1 MVDARRRFGITW
13 EVSARMERVP
23 YDLIVIGSGPGGYSA
38 AIRAGQYGLK
48 TALIEKQAKLGGTCL
63 LVGCIPTKA
72 LLHTADVWERISHS
86 DQEGIHCENPRL
98 DYPKV
103 KDRKDGI
110 VNRHAKG
117 VEFLLKR
124 AKVERIS
131 GFATLKG
138 GGKIEVKS
146 DSGTQT
152 LEAKN
157 IIIATGSEARMIP
170 GLQPDAETILTNIEI
185 LNLTAVPK
193 SLAIIGAGAVGV
205 EFASIFRRFGSE
217 VTVIEMLPRIVPVED
232 EEVSKELERTFKKQK
247 IRVETGAKAENIE
260 KTGKGVKLTLT
271 TRDGKQE
278 VLEVEKLLV
287 AVGRKPNTDQ
297 IGLENTKVELDRGF
311 IKVNAQQQT
320 DEPGVYAIGD
330 VVAGTPQLAH
340 VATRE
345 GMIAVA
351 HMAGKPA
358 VPINR
363 NRIPGAT
370 YTQPGIG
377 SVGMTE
383 AQARAAGYKVKVGKF
398 PFAGDSRATIL
409 GRHDGFIKVVTDEKY
424 GEILGVHIIGPEAF
438 ELLGE
443 AVAAMEAESTVDV
456 MMQTI
461 HAHPT
466 LYEGVGEAFNAVY
479 GLSINA

>member
-1 MVDARRRFGITW
+1 MG
-13 EVSARMERVP
+13 RMKKVP

-48 TALIEKQAKLGGTCL
+48 TALIEKQPRLGGTCL
-63 LVGCIPTKA
+63 LVGCIPTKS
-72 LLHTADVWERISHS
+72 LLQTADVWERFVHS
-86 DQEGIHCENPRL
+86 DAEGIQCENPRL

-110 VNRHAKG
+110 VTKHSKG

-124 AKVERIS
+124 AKVERVT
-131 GFATLKG
+131 GYATLKG
-138 GGKIEVKS
+138 GGKVEVRS
-146 DSGTQT
+146 HSGVQT

-157 IIIATGSEARMIP
+157 IIIATGSEARMLP
-170 GLQPDAETILTNIEI
+170 GLEPDPEFILTNIEI

-193 SLAIIGAGAVGV
+193 SLGIIGAGAVGV
-205 EFASIFRRFGSE
+205 EFASIFKRFGTD

-232 EEVSKELERTFKKQK
+232 EDISKELERNFRKQK
-247 IRVETGAKAENIE
+247 IRVETGAKAANIR
-260 KTGKGVKLTLT
+260 KTGSSVKLTLIT
-271 TRDGKQE
+271 KEGKE
-278 VLEVEKLLV
+278 EELEVEKLLI
-287 AVGRKPNTDQ
+287 AVGRKPNVDK

-311 IKVNAQQQT
+311 IKTDRNQQT
-320 DEPGVYAIGD
+320 AEPGIYAIGD

-358 VPINR
+358 MPIHK
-363 NRIPGAT
+363 NRIPGCT
-370 YTQPGIG
+370 YTEPGIG
-377 SVGMTE
+377 SVGLTE
-383 AQARAAGYKVKVGKF
+383 AQARAAGYQVKIGRF

-409 GRHDGFIKVVTDEKY
+409 GHHEGFIKVVADEKY

-438 ELLGE
+438 ELIGE
-443 AVAAMEAESTVDV
+443 AVTAMESEATVEL

-466 LYEGVGEAFNAVY
+466 LYEAMGEAFNAVY

>member
-1 MVDARRRFGITW
+1 MD
-13 EVSARMERVP
+13 SVP
-23 YDLIVIGSGPGGYSA
+23 YDLVVIGSGPGGYSA

-48 TALIEKQAKLGGTCL
+48 TALVEKQAKLGGTCL

-72 LLHTADVWERISHS
+72 LLHTADVWERFVNSEA
-86 DQEGIHCENPRL
+86 EGIHAENPRL

-110 VNRHAKG
+110 VTKHSKG

-124 AKVERIS
+124 AKVERIA
-131 GFATLKG
+131 GYATLKG

-146 DSGTQT
+146 DSGAQT
-152 LEAKN
+152 IEAKN
-157 IIIATGSEARMIP
+157 IIIATGSEARMLP
-170 GLQPDAETILTNIEI
+170 GLEPDAETILTNIEI

-193 SLAIIGAGAVGV
+193 SLIIIGAGAVGV
-205 EFASIFRRFGSE
+205 EFASIFKRFGSE
-217 VTVIEMLPRIVPVED
+217 VTIIEMLPRVVPVED
-232 EEVSKELERTFKKQK
+232 EDVSKALERIFRKQK
-247 IRVETGAKAENIE
+247 IRVETGAKADNIK
-260 KTGKGVKLTLT
+260 KTANGVSLTLT
-271 TRDGKQE
+271 TKDGKQE
-278 VLEVEKLLV
+278 QLTAEKLLV
-287 AVGRKPNTDQ
+287 AVGRKPNTEK
-297 IGLENTKVELDRGF
+297 IGLENTKVEVDRGF
-311 IKVNAQQQT
+311 IKVDQNQQT
-320 DEPGVYAIGD
+320 AEPGIYAIGD

-351 HMAGKPA
+351 HIAGKPA
-358 VPINR
+358 VPINK

-370 YTQPGIG
+370 YTQPGIA
-377 SVGMTE
+377 SVGLTE
-383 AQARAAGYKVKVGKF
+383 AQARAAGRKIRIGKF

-409 GRHDGFIKVVTDEKY
+409 GHHEGFIKVVADEQY
-424 GEILGVHIIGPEAF
+424 GEILGVHIIGPDAF
-438 ELLGE
+438 ELIGE
-443 AVAAMEAESTVDV
+443 AVAAMEAEATVDV

-466 LYEGVGEAFNAVY
+466 LYEAMGEAFNAVY